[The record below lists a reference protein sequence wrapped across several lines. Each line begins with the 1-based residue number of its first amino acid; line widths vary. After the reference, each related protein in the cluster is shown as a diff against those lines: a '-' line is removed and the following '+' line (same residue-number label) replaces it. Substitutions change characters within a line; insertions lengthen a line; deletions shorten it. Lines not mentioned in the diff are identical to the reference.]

1 MEILQEKEEFLK
13 IVKKYN
19 LDEKEKATIIA
30 QFIASGKTIK
40 VEDFVE
46 KFGVSRE
53 ESKIFLNFIS
63 KGIQYKEAHI
73 DPNINNKNK

>member
-1 MEILQEKEEFLK
+1 MDILKEKEEFLK

-19 LDEKEKATIIA
+19 LEEKAGQIA

-40 VEDFVE
+40 VEDFA
-46 KFGVSRE
+46 KKYDITHE
-53 ESKIFLNFIS
+53 ESKLFLNFIS

-73 DPNINNKNK
+73 DPNNSK